1 MKRAALHLAMLV
13 AAAYPLAFSG
23 TAADPAHPNLLLIT
37 LDTVRADH
45 LGAYGYRGT
54 ATPAL
59 DRLAREGVRFAD
71 ATTQSPLTAP
81 AHTAML
87 TGVYPARYGVRDNAT
102 TPVPQQAVTL
112 AELLKTAGY
121 RTGGFIGAFVLGR
134 EYGFAQGFDEFD
146 ARFDRFDASMKL
158 QAQRRGGAVV
168 DAASA
173 WISRQTGDQ
182 PFFAWVHLYDAH
194 APYAAPPPFAATYRA
209 RPYDGEIA
217 YVDACVARLV
227 SLLERQGRLDRTL
240 VVAMADHGEGLGD
253 HGEGEHGLFLY
264 EPVLHVP
271 WIMRLPGR
279 ASAGRV
285 VDEQVRSIDLLP
297 TLAELLG
304 TALPPGLDGES
315 LAAVI
320 KGAGRRDIPPSYA
333 ETYYP
338 KLHYGWSEL
347 RALRADGWKYID
359 APRPELYHMTSDAA
373 ERSNAIA
380 SRAPL
385 AGGLL
390 AALNRL
396 QSGFGAIASV
406 PTPQPDPETL
416 DRLRS
421 LGYIG
426 IAAATGST
434 ARGPDPKDMAAKVR
448 VANETLSRA
457 IDDLN
462 AGRVDAALVRLKQLS
477 AINDR
482 WYDIHLLMGDAY
494 LAKQDVDRAL
504 GEYTA
509 AAVLNPTS
517 AAPAL
522 SMARAHIAHGTFD
535 RALQKIEEAAR
546 LEPASSEVPLERG
559 RTYERQEQY
568 ERALAEYQASVRL
581 NGSDPRARAR
591 VADLALRLRRLDV
604 AESEFRELVAMTYR
618 PAETHYG
625 LGRVAELRGDTRRA
639 AAEYRQ
645 AIALNPSLTDAKTAL
660 ARLGASVPK

>member
-1 MKRAALHLAMLV
+1 MRPLWSAVSLLVAVTALHAQ
-13 AAAYPLAFSG
+13 
-23 TAADPAHPNLLLIT
+23 PARPNLLLVT
-37 LDTVRADH
+37 LDTVRADR
-45 LGAYGYRGT
+45 LGAYGYRGA

-71 ATTQSPLTAP
+71 ATTQSPLTGP
-81 AHTAML
+81 AHAAML

-102 TPVPQQAVTL
+102 TPVPEQAVTI
-112 AELLKTAGY
+112 AESLKTAGY

-146 ARFDRFDASMKL
+146 ARFDGFDASMKL

-173 WISRQTGDQ
+173 WISSQADDQ

-227 SLLERQGRLDRTL
+227 SLLERQGRLERTL

-297 TLAELLG
+297 TIAELLG
-304 TALPPGLDGES
+304 TRASSGIDGES

-320 KGAGRRDIPPSYA
+320 KGGVRRDPPASYA

-347 RALRADGWKYID
+347 RALRADRWKYID
-359 APRPELYHMTSDAA
+359 APRPELYHMASDAA
-373 ERSNAIA
+373 ERTNAID

-385 AGGLL
+385 AGGMLT
-390 AALNRL
+390 ALNRL
-396 QSGFGAIASV
+396 QSGFGALAAV

-416 DRLRS
+416 ARLRS

-426 IAAATGST
+426 MVSPTGST
-434 ARGPDPKDMAAKVR
+434 ARGPDPKDLAPKVR

-457 IDDLN
+457 MDDLN
-462 AGRVDAALVRLKQLS
+462 AGRVDAALVRLEQLS

-494 LAKQDVDRAL
+494 LAKRDLDRAI
-504 GEYTA
+504 GEYAA

-522 SMARAHIAHGTFD
+522 STARALIVQGMFD
-535 RALQKIEEAAR
+535 RALQKLDEAAR

-559 RTYERQEQY
+559 RAYERQEQHDK
-568 ERALAEYQASVRL
+568 ALADYETAVRL

-591 VADLALRLRRLDV
+591 LADLALRLRRLDV
-604 AESEFRELVAMTYR
+604 AETEFRELIAMKYR

-625 LGRVAELRGDTRRA
+625 LGRVAQLRGDTRRA

-645 AIALNPSLTDAKTAL
+645 ALALNPALTDAKAAL
-660 ARLGASVPK
+660 ARLAASVPK

>member
-1 MKRAALHLAMLV
+1 VLRTCAAIALLAAVTVLQ
-13 AAAYPLAFSG
+13 AQ
-23 TAADPAHPNLLLIT
+23 PARPNLLLIT

-59 DRLAREGVRFAD
+59 DRLAREGVRFAN
-71 ATTQSPLTAP
+71 ATTQSPLTGP
-81 AHTAML
+81 AHAAML

-102 TPVPQQAVTL
+102 TPVPEQAVTL
-112 AELLKTAGY
+112 AESLKTAGY

-146 ARFDRFDASMKL
+146 ARFDRFEASMKL

-194 APYAAPPPFAATYRA
+194 APYAAPPPFAATYRTN
-209 RPYDGEIA
+209 PYDGEIA

-227 SLLERQGRLDRTL
+227 SLLEREGRLDRTL

-271 WIMRLPGR
+271 WVMRLPGR
-279 ASAGRV
+279 AAAGRV
-285 VDEQVRSIDLLP
+285 VDEQVRSIDLVP
-297 TLAELLG
+297 TVAALLG
-304 TALPPGLDGES
+304 TAAPSGIDGES
-315 LAAVI
+315 LAPVI
-320 KGAGRRDIPPSYA
+320 KGGARRDTPPSYA

-347 RALRADGWKYID
+347 RAVRADTWKYID
-359 APRPELYHMTSDAA
+359 APRPELYNMTTDAA
-373 ERSNAIA
+373 ERTNAID

-385 AGGLL
+385 AAGLL

-396 QSGFGAIASV
+396 QAGFGALASV
-406 PTPQPDPETL
+406 PAPQPDPETL
-416 DRLRS
+416 ARLRS

-426 IAAATGST
+426 IATPNGST
-434 ARGPDPKDMAAKVR
+434 ARGPDPKDMAPKVR

-462 AGRVDAALVRLKQLS
+462 AGRVDAALVRLHQLS

-494 LAKQDVDRAL
+494 LAKKDVERAL
-504 GEYTA
+504 GEYA
-509 AAVLNPTS
+509 AAALLNPTS

-522 SMARAHIAHGTFD
+522 STARALIAQGALD
-535 RALQKIEEAAR
+535 RALQKIDEAAR

-559 RTYERQEQY
+559 RAYERQEQY
-568 ERALAEYQASVRL
+568 DKALAEYQTSVRL

-591 VADLALRLRRLDV
+591 LADLALRLRRLDL
-604 AESEFRELVAMTYR
+604 AEGEFRELIGMKYR

-625 LGRVAELRGDTRRA
+625 LGRLAELRGDTRRA
-639 AAEYRQ
+639 AVEYRQ
-645 AIALNPSLTDAKTAL
+645 AIALNPSLADAKAAL
-660 ARLGASVPK
+660 ARIGSSVPK